1 MTLAWHPLTA
11 DWQRMTYE
19 ALADLGPVWSAVA
32 AGFAVILWGEVYLT
46 PAGEAY
52 LAEMEG

>member
-1 MTLAWHPLTA
+1 MSY
-11 DWQRMTYE
+11 WQKWTFE

-32 AGFAVILWGEVYLT
+32 AGFAVVIWGEVYMT

-52 LAEMEG
+52 LAAWDEEEETQ

>member
-1 MTLAWHPLTA
+1 MMQR
-11 DWQRMTYE
+11 WQAMTYE

-32 AGFAVILWGEVYLT
+32 AGFAVILWGEVYIT

-52 LAEMEG
+52 LSTLEEVDQ